1 MNDVQ
6 QAVWATRFLSA
17 DAVEQA
23 NSGHPGTPMGL
34 ADIGVELFTRHLR
47 YNPEDPLW
55 PNRDRFVL
63 SCGHASA
70 LLYSLLHLAG
80 YDLSIDDLRSF
91 RQWGSRT
98 PGHPELGHT
107 PGVETTTGPLGQG
120 VANAVGM
127 ALAGKMM
134 AARLGQSA
142 SQLVDYR
149 VYVLASDGDLM
160 EGVAREAI
168 SFAGH
173 LGLDNLIVIYD
184 DNRITIDGGTELSLS
199 DDMGRLFQ
207 ASGWQVW
214 HVDGHACEEVRSAL
228 DQAKAQRQAPCL
240 LVARTHI
247 GYGAP
252 NKQDTSSSHGAPLGK
267 TELELTKTAAGWPLS
282 PSFHV
287 PEAAYLPFRAKVR
300 DNQGIYQEWQ
310 RDFAAMSPQTR
321 ALWDSYLERPLP
333 DGLLSDLIDAAAGK
347 ADATRKLSKVVQ
359 QRLAEATPALVGGS
373 ADLAASAL
381 TSIAGGGDVAR
392 GSFAGRN
399 LHFGIREHAMAAIAN
414 GLSTSGW
421 FVPFG
426 STFLIF
432 SDYMRPSIRLSALM
446 RRQVVYVFTHDSVML
461 GEDGPTHQ
469 PIEQLSA
476 LRLIPNLHVFRPA
489 DGMECAAAWFSAA
502 QRNDGPTAIV
512 LSRQSLPILPRP
524 EGFDPRAMLAGAY
537 VVSDTARPELV
548 LMATGSEVSLAV
560 ELSDKLAQA
569 GHPVRVVSIPCL
581 ELMLAQPEANREA
594 LLPRGVPRV
603 ALELGVTALWKG
615 IVGDDG
621 MVVGI
626 DHYGASAPAKR
637 LKAEFGMTAEALF
650 ERVQARFWPKR
661 A

>member
-1 MNDVQ
+1 
-6 QAVWATRFLSA
+6 
-17 DAVEQA
+17 
-23 NSGHPGTPMGL
+23 
-34 ADIGVELFTRHLR
+34 
-47 YNPEDPLW
+47 
-55 PNRDRFVL
+55 
-63 SCGHASA
+63 
-70 LLYSLLHLAG
+70 
-80 YDLSIDDLRSF
+80 
-91 RQWGSRT
+91 
-98 PGHPELGHT
+98 
-107 PGVETTTGPLGQG
+107 
-120 VANAVGM
+120 
-127 ALAGKMM
+127 
-134 AARLGQSA
+134 
-142 SQLVDYR
+142 
-149 VYVLASDGDLM
+149 
-160 EGVAREAI
+160 
-168 SFAGH
+168 
-173 LGLDNLIVIYD
+173 
-184 DNRITIDGGTELSLS
+184 
-199 DDMGRLFQ
+199 
-207 ASGWQVW
+207 
-214 HVDGHACEEVRSAL
+214 
-228 DQAKAQRQAPCL
+228 
-240 LVARTHI
+240 
-247 GYGAP
+247 
-252 NKQDTSSSHGAPLGK
+252 
-267 TELELTKTAAGWPLS
+267 
-282 PSFHV
+282 
-287 PEAAYLPFRAKVR
+287 
-300 DNQGIYQEWQ
+300 
-310 RDFAAMSPQTR
+310 
-321 ALWDSYLERPLP
+321 
-333 DGLLSDLIDAAAGK
+333 
-347 ADATRKLSKVVQ
+347 
-359 QRLAEATPALVGGS
+359 
-373 ADLAASAL
+373 
-381 TSIAGGGDVAR
+381 
-392 GSFAGRN
+392 
-399 LHFGIREHAMAAIAN
+399 MAAIAN